1 MAARTRSWLFLE
13 WLGTAVLGALPD
25 TRAVNSAIAQ
35 MFYFTFNKRL
45 PNLREPRT
53 FTDHLI
59 NLKLSDEA
67 RDPRR
72 VAVTDKELVKEFV
85 TRTIGPG
92 HVIPTAAILKTPE
105 EIDACVFP
113 LPCVVKATHSSQEVM
128 ALSEA
133 QPDESQRRTLKY
145 WLRKSYFDANRE
157 PNYKTLEHK
166 LIVEPL
172 IGGAF
177 GDIHDIKV
185 LCFNGRAK
193 LVWIDYDR
201 FTEHTRDFFTLDGE
215 YVPVSYRRRSVGR
228 PFPYPEQLADLK
240 AFSEKLSAGFSF
252 MRVDFYIIDGKL
264 LVGELTS
271 FISNCVMTFQ
281 PPHAEIAFG
290 RLFDEPDADV
300 FRLLHEAGGGDLSAL
315 MTTGCGNEDQANRA
329 PEHLARGLS

>member
-13 WLGTAVLGALPD
+13 WLGTAILGVLPD

-35 MFYFTFNKRL
+35 MFYFAFNKRF

-53 FTDHLI
+53 FTDRLI
-59 NLKLSDEA
+59 TLKLSEDA

-85 TRTIGPG
+85 ARTIGPD
-92 HVIPTAAILKTPE
+92 HVVPTAAILRTSE
-105 EIDACVFP
+105 EIDAYVFP

-128 ALSEA
+128 ALET
-133 QPDESQRRTLKY
+133 QPDKTRRRILKY

-177 GDIHDIKV
+177 GDIRDIKV
-185 LCFNGRAK
+185 LCFHGRAK
-193 LVWIDYDR
+193 LVWVDYDR

-215 YVPVSYRRRSVGR
+215 RVPVSYRRRSIGR
-228 PFPYPEQLADLK
+228 PFPYPEQLADLR

-252 MRVDFYIIDGKL
+252 MRVDFYIVDGTL

-281 PPHAEIAFG
+281 PPHAEVAFG

-300 FRLLHEAGGGDLSAL
+300 FQLLDEAGGGAPGVSLASARNGEDL
-315 MTTGCGNEDQANRA
+315 TDRA
-329 PEHLARGLS
+329 PAPLARGLS